1 MPGRCVKADPAALL
15 AAFEA
20 VGLDRTFAAL
30 DAAALPVTS
39 VLPRWVSAEPAALL
53 AAGVD
58 LGLLNTFAAAEA
70 AFRLVFSLAMFALP
84 AGTKARTW

>member
-1 MPGRCVKADPAALL
+1 M

-20 VGLDRTFAAL
+20 VGFESTFAAL
-30 DAAALPVTS
+30 DAAALLVTS
-39 VLPRWVSAEPAALL
+39 VLPRWVSAEPAALF

-58 LGLLNTFAAAEA
+58 LGLLSTFAAAVA